1 MPSNLQIIL
10 TTPAAASVSVQTQK
24 STVSSL
30 VIGQKATAASL
41 ASIGDVIAVAPKA
54 GDLLQYSANAG
65 SYVVGSLTA
74 KGGTF

>member
-41 ASIGDVIAVAPKA
+41 ASIGDVIAVAPKD
-54 GDLLQYSANAG
+54 GDLSRIRPPSLLWLARVAG
-65 SYVVGSLTA
+65 
-74 KGGTF
+74 